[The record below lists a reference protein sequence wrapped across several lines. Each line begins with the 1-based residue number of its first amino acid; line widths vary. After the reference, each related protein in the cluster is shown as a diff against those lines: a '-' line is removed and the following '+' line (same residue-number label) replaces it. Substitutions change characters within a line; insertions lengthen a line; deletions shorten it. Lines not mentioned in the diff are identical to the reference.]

1 MPLVR
6 VSYITDSI
14 PADTI
19 KKMAEEIR
27 EVIMSNVP
35 APSEVVWVM
44 FDEVKGENWMIHGTM
59 LDDQD
64 PPEIFGKS

>member
-1 MPLVR
+1 MR
-6 VSYITDSI
+6 HT
-14 PADTI
+14 
-19 KKMAEEIR
+19 
-27 EVIMSNVP
+27 P

>member
-6 VSYITDSI
+6 VSYMTDTI

-19 KKMAEEIR
+19 KKMAEEMR
-27 EVIMSNVP
+27 EVIMRNVP

-44 FDEVKGENWMIHGTM
+44 FDEVKSENWLIHGTM
-59 LDDQD
+59 LNDKH
-64 PPEIFGKS
+64 PTEIFPEP

>member
-1 MPLVR
+1 
-6 VSYITDSI
+6 
-14 PADTI
+14 
-19 KKMAEEIR
+19 MAEEIR

>member
-44 FDEVKGENWMIHGTM
+44 FDEVKAENWMIHGSM
-59 LDDQD
+59 LDDND
-64 PPEIFGKS
+64 PREIFKKS

>member
-1 MPLVR
+1 
-6 VSYITDSI
+6 
-14 PADTI
+14 
-19 KKMAEEIR
+19 MAEEIR
-27 EVIMSNVP
+27 EVIMRHTP